1 MVPCLPTQ
9 PNRFIENCQ
18 RDRQQKVGPMRTGLI
33 FDIQEFAIEDGP
45 GIRTTVFLKGCP
57 LRCQWCHNPESQSS
71 VPQMI
76 CSPSGDR
83 LAGVEYT
90 SHELAERLNR
100 QRTLLQAGKGG
111 VTFSGGEP
119 LRQADFLAELIEQLD
134 DLHIILDT
142 SGYGTRRALRMLLKL
157 VHLVYYDL
165 KSTDPRIHQLYT
177 GQSNRPI
184 LENLQI
190 LSASGVP
197 FVLRVPLVPGV
208 TDTVE
213 NLSAIAAVARTLPG
227 LLHVDLLP
235 YNRAAGA
242 KYAAVG
248 IPFQPTFAE
257 DQPVN
262 PRLELFEQA
271 GLEARMV

>member
-1 MVPCLPTQ
+1 
-9 PNRFIENCQ
+9 
-18 RDRQQKVGPMRTGLI
+18 MRTGLV

-45 GIRTTVFLKGCP
+45 GIRTTVFMKGCP

-71 VPQMI
+71 VPQMMH
-76 CSPSGDR
+76 SPGGDR

-90 SHELAERLNR
+90 SNELAERLNR
-100 QRTLLQAGKGG
+100 QRTLLRAGQGG

-119 LRQADFLAELIEQLD
+119 LMQADFLADVIDHLD

-142 SGYGTRRALRMLLKL
+142 SGYGPRGALLILLKRVDL
-157 VHLVYYDL
+157 LYYDL
-165 KSTDPRIHQLYT
+165 KLVDPRAHRRFT
-177 GQSNRPI
+177 GRGNRLN
-184 LENLQI
+184 LENLQQV
-190 LSASGVP
+190 SASGVP

-213 NLSAIAAVARTLPG
+213 NLNSIAAIARDLQG
-227 LLHVDLLP
+227 LIHVDLLP

-242 KYAAVG
+242 KYEAVNLH
-248 IPFQPTFAE
+248 FQPSFAE

-262 PRLELFEQA
+262 PHLGLFEQA
-271 GLEARMV
+271 GLKARIV

>member
-1 MVPCLPTQ
+1 MRIQ
-9 PNRFIENCQ
+9 
-18 RDRQQKVGPMRTGLI
+18 GMRTGLV

-45 GIRTTVFLKGCP
+45 GIRTTVFFKGCP

-71 VPQMI
+71 VPQMMR
-76 CSPSGDR
+76 SPGGGR

-90 SHELAERLNR
+90 VDELAERLNR
-100 QRTLLQAGKGG
+100 QAALLRAGQGG

-119 LRQADFLAELIEQLD
+119 LMQAAFLAELIDLLD

-142 SGYGTRRALRMLLKL
+142 SGYGPRRALLLLLKR

-165 KSTDPRIHQLYT
+165 KLTDSRAHQRYT
-177 GQSNRPI
+177 GRSNRLI
-184 LENLQI
+184 LENLRVV
-190 LSASGVP
+190 SASGVP

-213 NLSAIAAVARTLPG
+213 NLSAIAAIACDLPG
-227 LLHVDLLP
+227 LARVDLLP
-235 YNRAAGA
+235 YNRAAAA

-248 IPFQPTFAE
+248 MPFQPSFAE
-257 DQPVN
+257 DQSVN
-262 PRLELFEQA
+262 PHLDLFEQA
-271 GLEARMV
+271 GLEARIV